1 MERWSTV
8 ADAKLQNT
16 KHRALYSIIVA
27 TLQVIYYYKNCY
39 AKYILSGYSIK
50 QENVI
55 DLFLYL
61 QYLVPLLLVLLIYG
75 LIYKNVRENQF
86 PRHLRQT
93 KTNSLLGKLKGLE

>member
-1 MERWSTV
+1 MCNIFNH
-8 ADAKLQNT
+8 QGI
-16 KHRALYSIIVA
+16 ALI
-27 TLQVIYYYKNCY
+27 QKNVIY
-39 AKYILSGYSIK
+39 
-50 QENVI
+50 
-55 DLFLYL
+55 LFSDL